1 MLWAT
6 RVSAWFGHGWVRG
19 FEVLV
24 RCDGLQHTLKIQ
36 GKSGEWGVRG
46 RQEGEIFL
54 AEERVGF
61 SWLCQSRAI
70 H

>member
-1 MLWAT
+1 M
-6 RVSAWFGHGWVRG
+6 
-19 FEVLV
+19 